1 VNRIRTMRLARG
13 LTQDALS
20 EKMAGFVT
28 KQALSKYE
36 TGRAAPSPSVAT
48 RLALALGVR
57 TVELFSTPTYDIEFI
72 AYRSNSGLGVRAQ
85 DRLQGVLAE
94 QLGAR
99 LELQERLGADHEYRL
114 ASTPVSSVEEAEE
127 RANELRRDWGLG
139 ADPIANLTD
148 VLERNLV
155 HVIAVSGGPKKFHGI
170 SAIARNRDGGI
181 CGAAVAYED
190 GASGDRQRLT
200 LAHELGHLAIG
211 PAAELDEEKAA
222 FRFGASLLVPGE
234 ELRLLLGGRRTNVGL
249 EELLLLK
256 KHFGVSMQA
265 LIYRARDLQIISES
279 TMRNLFI
286 SFSRNGWRKQEP
298 EALPLEEPTLW
309 RQMITRALSEG
320 VITQEEARRWGVDDS
335 CADQTPHVLQPTALR
350 ALAKEDRARVLAA
363 QADSARHLYTPGS
376 ELTEWAEE
384 FVEDEVAE

>member
-1 VNRIRTMRLARG
+1 MG
-13 LTQDALS
+13 
-20 EKMAGFVT
+20 GFVT

-36 TGRAAPSPSVAT
+36 TGRATPSPSVAT
-48 RLALALGVR
+48 RLALALDVR

-72 AYRSNSGLGVRAQ
+72 AYRSHSGLGVRDQ

-139 ADPIANLTD
+139 ADPVANLTD
-148 VLERNLV
+148 VLERNMV
-155 HVIAVSGGPKKFHGI
+155 HVIAVSGGSKKFHGI
-170 SAIARNRDGGI
+170 SAIARNRDREI

-200 LAHELGHLAIG
+200 LAHELGHLAIE

-234 ELRLLLGGRRTNVGL
+234 ELRLLLGGRRTNIGL

-265 LIYRARDLQIISES
+265 LVYRARDLQIISEN

-286 SFSRNGWRKQEP
+286 SFGRYGWRKQEP

-320 VITQEEARRWGVDDS
+320 VITQEEARRWGVDDA